1 MSHAWMPTSPCGP
14 DCHATTTPTVG
25 GIRSATRLIR
35 AALVLMAALA
45 LAPLLIVLRGR
56 SRAAMLRW
64 VFTSMLGAF
73 GAKLE
78 IHGDV
83 DFARAETQRGALVVQ
98 NHVSWL
104 DIVVANAVRPMRS
117 VAKREIGEWPLVGAL
132 ATKAGTVYLDR
143 ESLRALPGTVTELS
157 AALRGGAQVNVCPE
171 GTTWCGLAA
180 GHFRPALFQAAID
193 GGVPVRPLA
202 VRYRLS
208 TGQTTTWPSFVGTET
223 LIDSVRR
230 TAKLRGLVIEVHVL
244 DEIAPGRADTRAEL
258 ASLAETQIAAILAG
272 PHIPAQRRA
281 AHVRMLAASN
291 TDNDVIPQIG

>member
-1 MSHAWMPTSPCGP
+1 MTHAWMPTSPCGP
-14 DCHATTTPTVG
+14 GCHAATVPTIGRVR
-25 GIRSATRLIR
+25 GIVRLLR
-35 AALVLMAALA
+35 AALVLLAALG
-45 LAPLLIVLRGR
+45 LAPALIVLRGR

-64 VFTSMLGAF
+64 VFTSMLRAF

-78 IHGDV
+78 IHGDPE
-83 DFARAETQRGALVVQ
+83 FARAHTQRGALVVQ

-117 VAKREIGEWPLVGAL
+117 VAKREIRDWPLVGAL

-143 ESLRALPGTVTELS
+143 ESLRALPATVAELS
-157 AALRGGAQVNVCPE
+157 DALRNGAQVNVCPE
-171 GTTWCGLAA
+171 GTTWCGLAS

-202 VRYRLS
+202 LRYRLA
-208 TGQTTTWPSFVGTET
+208 TGQTTTWPSFVGAES

-230 TAKLRGLVIEVHVL
+230 TAKLRGLVIEVHIL
-244 DEIAPGRADTRAEL
+244 AEIAPGRAGTRAEL
-258 ASLAETQIAAILAG
+258 AELAEAHIAALLAG

-281 AHVRMLAASN
+281 AHLRMLRADSS
-291 TDNDVIPQIG
+291 DRVK

>member
-1 MSHAWMPTSPCGP
+1 MAHAWMPTSPCGP
-14 DCHATTTPTVG
+14 SCHAATVPTVG
-25 GIRSATRLIR
+25 RARSFARLVR
-35 AALVLMAALA
+35 AALVLLAALGS
-45 LAPLLIVLRGR
+45 APLLIVLHGR
-56 SRAAMLRW
+56 SRTAMLRW
-64 VFTSMLGAF
+64 VFTSMLRAF

-78 IHGDV
+78 IHGDPT
-83 DFARAETQRGALVVQ
+83 FARTQTQRGALVVQ

-143 ESLRALPGTVTELS
+143 ESLRALPDTVVELS
-157 AALRGGAQVNVCPE
+157 DALRGGAQINVCPE
-171 GTTWCGLAA
+171 GTTWCGLAS

-208 TGQTTTWPSFVGTET
+208 NGQTTTWPSFVGTET

-230 TAKLRGLVIEVHVL
+230 TAKLRGLVIEVHIL

-258 ASLAETQIAAILAG
+258 AALAEAQIAAVLSG

-281 AHVRMLAASN
+281 AHVRMLLADSPDRVN
-291 TDNDVIPQIG
+291 

>member
-1 MSHAWMPTSPCGP
+1 MAHAWMPTSPCGP
-14 DCHATTTPTVG
+14 GCHAATMPTVG
-25 GIRSATRLIR
+25 RIRRFSRLAR
-35 AALVLMAALA
+35 AALVLLASLA

-56 SRAAMLRW
+56 SRSAMLRW
-64 VFTSMLGAF
+64 VFTSMLRAF

-78 IHGDV
+78 VHGDP
-83 DFARAETQRGALVVQ
+83 DFARAQTQRGALVVQ

-104 DIVVANAVRPMRS
+104 DTVVANAVRPMRS

-143 ESLRALPGTVTELS
+143 ESLRALPDTIAELS

-202 VRYRLS
+202 VRYRLAG
-208 TGQTTTWPSFVGTET
+208 GQTTTWPSFVGTET

-230 TAKLRGLVIEVHVL
+230 TAKLRGLIIEVHIL
-244 DEIAPGRADTRAEL
+244 DEIAPGRANTRAEL
-258 ASLAETQIAAILAG
+258 AELAETQITEVLAG
-272 PHIPAQRRA
+272 PQIPAQRRA
-281 AHVRMLAASN
+281 AHARMLAASN
-291 TDNDVIPQIG
+291 TD

>member
-1 MSHAWMPTSPCGP
+1 MAHAWMPTSPCGP
-14 DCHATTTPTVG
+14 GCHAATMPTVG
-25 GIRSATRLIR
+25 RIRRFTRLTR
-35 AALVLMAALA
+35 AALVLLA
-45 LAPLLIVLRGR
+45 SLAIAPLLIVLRGQ
-56 SRAAMLRW
+56 SRTVMLRW

-78 IHGDV
+78 IHGDQN
-83 DFARAETQRGALVVQ
+83 FARGQTQRGVLVVQ

-132 ATKAGTVYLDR
+132 ATRAGTVYLDR
-143 ESLRALPGTVTELS
+143 ASMRALPDTVAELS
-157 AALRGGAQVNVCPE
+157 TALRGGAQVNVCPE

-202 VRYRLS
+202 VRYRLAN
-208 TGQTTTWPSFVGTET
+208 GQTTTWPSFVGAET

-230 TAKLRGLVIEVHVL
+230 TAKLRGLTIEVHVL
-244 DEIAPGRADTRAEL
+244 DEIAPGRADNRTDL
-258 ASLAETQIAAILAG
+258 ADLAEAQVAAVLAG

-281 AHVRMLAASN
+281 AHARMPAAPS
-291 TDNDVIPQIG
+291 TDNN

>member
-1 MSHAWMPTSPCGP
+1 MAHPWMPTSPCGP
-14 DCHATTTPTVG
+14 SCHAATPPTVG
-25 GIRSATRLIR
+25 RLRATTRLVR
-35 AALVLMAALA
+35 AALVLLAALA

-56 SRAAMLRW
+56 SRTAMLRW

-78 IHGDV
+78 IHGDRS
-83 DFARAETQRGALVVQ
+83 FASADTQRGAMVVQ

-117 VAKREIGEWPLVGAL
+117 VAKHEIGEWPLVGAL

-143 ESLRALPGTVTELS
+143 ESLRALPGTVAELS

-202 VRYRLS
+202 VRYRLA
-208 TGQTTTWPSFVGTET
+208 TGQTTTWPSFIGTET

-258 ASLAETQIAAILAG
+258 ATLAETQIAAILAG